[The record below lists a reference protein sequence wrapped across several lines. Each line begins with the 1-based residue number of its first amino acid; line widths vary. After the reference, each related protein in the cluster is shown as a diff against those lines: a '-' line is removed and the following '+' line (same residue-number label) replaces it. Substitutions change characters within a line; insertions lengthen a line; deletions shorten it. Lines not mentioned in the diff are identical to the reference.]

1 MHELHAK
8 FTADFDDEHSFVSDN
23 LPGMIGEKEICPPE
37 IIPVSANES
46 ENHSDTCPTN
56 LGIPESEYSQENSR
70 RSKGYVPRRLLALY
84 PQRKHRNMWPA
95 REKFKRAEEEN
106 VPGPSSPEVPEDD
119 IQPLPFRQSSSGN
132 TRHLSENQVLNQ
144 IDDDDNDHED
154 STSMETAPYSPIPV
168 RQTITAA
175 VHTGETPPVQSAR
188 RCQEP
193 VARML
198 NQVLDTLFIYPH
210 HHQTCQMEHQSCQ

>member
-1 MHELHAK
+1 M
-8 FTADFDDEHSFVSDN
+8 
-23 LPGMIGEKEICPPE
+23 
-37 IIPVSANES
+37 
-46 ENHSDTCPTN
+46 
-56 LGIPESEYSQENSR
+56 
-70 RSKGYVPRRLLALY
+70 
-84 PQRKHRNMWPA
+84 
-95 REKFKRAEEEN
+95 
-106 VPGPSSPEVPEDD
+106 
-119 IQPLPFRQSSSGN
+119 
-132 TRHLSENQVLNQ
+132 SENQVLNQ

-175 VHTGETPPVQSAR
+175 VHRGETPPVQSAR

-210 HHQTCQMEHQSCQ
+210 HHQTCQMEHQVRVLCYIVGSDHLISRGKFGVFLSVRVLFCFICNVFVDQFWDQNNFLIFFFLEKSGYYSNK